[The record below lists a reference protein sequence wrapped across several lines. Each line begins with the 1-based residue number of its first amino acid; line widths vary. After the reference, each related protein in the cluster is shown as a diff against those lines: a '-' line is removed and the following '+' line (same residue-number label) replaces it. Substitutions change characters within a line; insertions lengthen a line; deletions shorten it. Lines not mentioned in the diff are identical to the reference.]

1 MAASS
6 FCLRNRER
14 TARRPHMEN
23 AHLRMGKL
31 KFVRQTR
38 DTITEVSLHMDR
50 LVAEK
55 PAEPR
60 SAVQIHL
67 VSVFGG
73 DQEVGAIAAAIADEQ
88 RLQISL
94 PGGTELFGLLG
105 EKPVMYRA
113 SLQIPCRK
121 R

>member
-1 MAASS
+1 
-6 FCLRNRER
+6 
-14 TARRPHMEN
+14 MEN

-31 KFVRQTR
+31 KFVRQNR
-38 DTITEVSLHMDR
+38 DAITEVSLHLDR

-73 DQEVGAIAAAIADEQ
+73 DQDVGAIAAAIADEQ
-88 RLQISL
+88 RFQISL
-94 PGGTELFGLLG
+94 PRHRVVRVPGREAGDVPGIV
-105 EKPVMYRA
+105 PDPRA
-113 SLQIPCRK
+113 EATSAASGRGFADALWDHARS
-121 R
+121 